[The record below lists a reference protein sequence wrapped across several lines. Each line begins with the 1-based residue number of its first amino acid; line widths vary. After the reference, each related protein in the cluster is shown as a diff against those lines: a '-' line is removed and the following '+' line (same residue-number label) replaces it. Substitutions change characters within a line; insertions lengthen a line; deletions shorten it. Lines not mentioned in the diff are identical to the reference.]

1 VTHPTSRGGL
11 SCLVDR
17 SILPAPC
24 PDLRKYVD
32 EQARLH
38 ASVSERRE
46 SVRYAAVLEVVV
58 VPLDGGHKSI
68 GKPYLALTR
77 DVSTAGMCLLHTRPA
92 PTPLLFVEITRP
104 PEPPL
109 KVVLQVCRNRRIGQ
123 FFEIAGNFV
132 ESDFNSPNNG

>member
-1 VTHPTSRGGL
+1 M
-11 SCLVDR
+11 
-17 SILPAPC
+17 LPAPC

-32 EQARLH
+32 EQASKH

-46 SVRYAAVLEVVV
+46 SVRYVAVLEVVV
-58 VPLDGGHKSI
+58 VPLDETYKSI
-68 GKPYLALTR
+68 GKPFLALTR
-77 DVSTAGMCLLHTRPA
+77 DVSTSGMCLLHTRPA
-92 PTPLLFVEITRP
+92 PTPLLFVEIARP

-132 ESDFNSPNNG
+132 EVDGKSPSNG